1 MMRCS
6 LDIHMASPLS
16 DNQFLRFGVFE
27 LEIHTGELRKSGRL
41 ARLRP
46 QAVRV
51 LAMLASSPGQLI
63 TREQL
68 REQIWGSQTFVDFEH
83 GLNLCVGEIR
93 AALSDDAESP
103 RYIETLPKR
112 GYRFIASVTGGNLDR
127 PLGDAVAAGPEP
139 AHAIRSRSRAVPLRV
154 AALVVIIAGLVAVL
168 AFADPGQWRERL
180 LAPFAPPIRSVAV
193 LPLENLSGD
202 ASQEYFADGMTD
214 ALITELART
223 GTLQV
228 ISRTS
233 VMPYKKTMK
242 SLPVI
247 ARELKVDAIVEG
259 TVQRSGSHVRVT
271 AQLIRASNDRH
282 LWASTYD
289 GDLSNVLTLQS
300 DVALAIAK
308 QVQGKLGPDQPGA
321 ITKPRQVRPEAYE
334 AYLKGNFN
342 LDNGDPQKSIEYFN
356 EAIKLDPDY
365 APPFAHMARAY
376 FFLSFFSELPP
387 NVGWGKVMQA
397 ATTAIEKDESL
408 PEAHGS
414 LALAKLHYDWDWAGA
429 EREFKRAL
437 ELNPSDADIRHDYA
451 HYLMAMGRTSE
462 SAAESD
468 RAVQLDPIGSVLTSC
483 LCWHRFAARQYDQSI
498 EEATRSL
505 HNQPKN
511 EWVHTIL
518 GWDYEQKGLYPQ
530 AITEFQ
536 KAVELSEGDPFQLAA
551 LGHAFA
557 LAGKRADAYD
567 VLRKLNELSRQ
578 RYISSF
584 DVALIYIA
592 LGEKDHAFE
601 WLQKA
606 FVDRSTFLIY
616 SKWEPRLD
624 PLRSDPRFRDLVRRI
639 GLPA

>member
-1 MMRCS
+1 
-6 LDIHMASPLS
+6 MANSPS
-16 DNQFLRFGVFE
+16 DNQFLRFGIFE

-41 ARLRP
+41 VRLRP
-46 QAVRV
+46 QAVKV
-51 LAMLASSPGQLI
+51 LAMLASLPGQLV

-68 REQIWGSQTFVDFEH
+68 REQIWGDQFVDFEH
-83 GLNLCVGEIR
+83 GLNLCIGEIR
-93 AALSDDAESP
+93 AALNDAAESP

-112 GYRFIASVTGGNLDR
+112 GYRFMAPVTRGNLDSK
-127 PLGDAVAAGPEP
+127 PGNSTAAKPQLADAIKP
-139 AHAIRSRSRAVPLRV
+139 RSRALPLGAV
-154 AALVVIIAGLVAVL
+154 AFVVIIAGLVAVL
-168 AFADPGQWRERL
+168 VFTDPGQWHERL
-180 LAPFAPPIRSVAV
+180 VAPFSPPIRSVAV

-202 ASQEYFADGMTD
+202 TTQEYFADGMTD

-233 VMPYKKTMK
+233 VMPYKKAMK
-242 SLPVI
+242 PLPAI

-259 TVQRSGSHVRVT
+259 TVQRSGNHVRVT
-271 AQLIRASNDRH
+271 AQLIRASIDRH
-282 LWASTYD
+282 LWANTYD
-289 GDLSNVLTLQS
+289 GDLSNVLTLQG
-300 DVALAIAK
+300 DIALAIAK
-308 QVQGKLGPDQPGA
+308 QVQGKLGAAQPAA
-321 ITKPRQVRPEAYE
+321 ITKSRQVRPEAYE
-334 AYLKGNFN
+334 AYLKGNYY
-342 LDNGDPQKSIEYFN
+342 LDSGDLQKSIEYFN

-376 FFLSFFSELPP
+376 FFLTFFSEMPP
-387 NVGWGKVMQA
+387 NVGWGNVMQA
-397 ATTAIEKDESL
+397 ATTAIQKDESL

-414 LALAKLHYDWDWAGA
+414 LALAMLHYNWDWAGA

-468 RAVQLDPIGSVLTSC
+468 RAVQLDPIGSQLTSC

-498 EEATRSL
+498 EQATRFL

-511 EWVHTIL
+511 RWAHTIL
-518 GWDYEQKGLYPQ
+518 GWDYEQKGQYPE
-530 AITEFQ
+530 AISEFQ
-536 KAVELSEGDPFQLAA
+536 RAVELSRGDPFYLAA

-557 LAGKRADAYD
+557 MAGKTADAHE

-578 RYISSF
+578 RYVSPF

-592 LGEKDHAFE
+592 LGEKDHSFE
-601 WLQKA
+601 WLQRA
-606 FVDRSTFLIY
+606 FIDRSSFLVY

-624 PLRSDPRFRDLVRRI
+624 PLRSDPRFHDLVRRI
-639 GLPA
+639 GLPT